1 MPSQIQNL
9 QIPDSLES
17 KGILFSFDFDSVGRT
32 VVDEGQAQWSWRI
45 FALTDGRARR
55 EIEHNATLSS
65 DAKASLLSNDAHF
78 QISYEDGWL
87 HGSIPDLLHL
97 HYEETERLGHLRFAL
112 NGDFL
117 FTGRRQPL
125 QTLDEIR
132 LAIEQAKLKLPNP
145 MDLID
150 AYVSKLIDTFGR
162 KIAALSKLLDSIE
175 DRIVGD
181 GWQDERVRLSQ
192 ARRNAVL
199 VNRQISSLGG
209 VFRALDQTHSKVL
222 PVEMNELFREFVQRS
237 SALYHDIEQVQA
249 RARLLQEEIMAKLT
263 ERSNRLLEII
273 SIMTAVLLPATIVTG
288 MFGMNTDGL
297 PFAGDT
303 YGFWLVSGVAILLAA
318 LCYFVVRRLSGRP

>member
-1 MPSQIQNL
+1 VPSETQYL
-9 QIPDSLES
+9 KIPDSLES
-17 KGILFSFDFDSVGRT
+17 KGMLFSFDFDATGLT
-32 VVDEGQAQWSWRI
+32 VIDDSQTRWSWWI

-55 EIEHNATLSS
+55 EIEHDAELSL

-112 NGDFL
+112 NGEFL

-125 QTLDEIR
+125 QTLDDIR
-132 LAIEQAKLKLPNP
+132 LLVEQAKLKLPSP
-145 MDLID
+145 IDLM
-150 AYVSKLIDTFGR
+150 
-162 KIAALSKLLDSIE
+162 

-181 GWQDERVRLSQ
+181 SWQDERVRLSQ

>member
-1 MPSQIQNL
+1 MSNQTQTL

-17 KGILFSFDFDSVGRT
+17 KGILFSFSFDHVGHRLT
-32 VVDEGQAQWSWRI
+32 DESDARWSWQI
-45 FALTDGRARR
+45 YALTDGRARR
-55 EIEHNATLSS
+55 DIEHNATLSA

-78 QISYEDGWL
+78 QIGYEDGWL
-87 HGSIPDLLHL
+87 HGSVPDLLHL

-112 NGDFL
+112 NGDYL

-132 LAIEQAKLKLPNP
+132 LAIEQKKLKLATPLD
-145 MDLID
+145 MID
-150 AYVSKLIDTFGR
+150 AFVSRLIDTFTR
-162 KIAALSKLLDSIE
+162 KIAELSKLLDSVE

-209 VFRALDQTHSKVL
+209 VFRALEQTHLKTL
-222 PVEMNELFREFVQRS
+222 PPEMNELFREFIQRT
-237 SALYHDIEQVQA
+237 SALHHDIEQVQA

-273 SIMTAVLLPATIVTG
+273 SMMTAMLLPATIVTG

-303 YGFWLVSGVAILLAA
+303 DGFWLVSGMAILLAA
-318 LCYFVVRRLSGRP
+318 LSYFIVRRLSGRP

>member
-1 MPSQIQNL
+1 M
-9 QIPDSLES
+9 
-17 KGILFSFDFDSVGRT
+17 
-32 VVDEGQAQWSWRI
+32 
-45 FALTDGRARR
+45 
-55 EIEHNATLSS
+55 
-65 DAKASLLSNDAHF
+65 
-78 QISYEDGWL
+78 
-87 HGSIPDLLHL
+87 

>member
-1 MPSQIQNL
+1 M
-9 QIPDSLES
+9 
-17 KGILFSFDFDSVGRT
+17 LFFFDFDSTGHSVN
-32 VVDEGQAQWSWRI
+32 DQHLAQWSWQI

-55 EIEHNATLSS
+55 EIEQNAALLP
-65 DAKASLLSNDAHF
+65 DAKASLLSNDVHF

-112 NGDFL
+112 NGEFL

-132 LAIEQAKLKLPNP
+132 LLVEQAKLKLPTP
-145 MDLID
+145 LDLVD

-181 GWQDERVRLSQ
+181 GWQDERARLSQ

-209 VFRALDQTHSKVL
+209 VFRAVEQGHAKVL
-222 PVEMNELFREFVQRS
+222 PPEMSELFREFIQRT
-237 SALYHDIEQVQA
+237 SALHHDIEQVQA

-303 YGFWLVSGVAILLAA
+303 NGFWLATGVAILLAA
-318 LCYFVVRRLSGRP
+318 LCYFLVRRLSDRP